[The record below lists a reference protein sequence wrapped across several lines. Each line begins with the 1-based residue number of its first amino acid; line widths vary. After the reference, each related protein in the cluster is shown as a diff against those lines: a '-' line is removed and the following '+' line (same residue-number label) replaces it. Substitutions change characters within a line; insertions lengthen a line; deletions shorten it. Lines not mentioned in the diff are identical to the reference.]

1 MSIEKTVILPDGTAL
16 PRLGQGTWYMG
27 DDNAA
32 EAEEISTLRRGIEL
46 GMTLIDTAEM
56 YGNGRSEV
64 LVGKAIKGIRDR
76 VFLVSKVLPH
86 NACGS
91 HLISSCESSLK
102 RLGTDCL
109 DLYLL
114 HWRGQFP
121 YAETVRGMEE
131 LIRAGKIKRWGV
143 SNLDDDDMRE
153 LMSEPG
159 AESCAINQ
167 VLYHLGSRGIEYDL
181 LPWQRQNNMPV
192 MAYCP
197 LAQGGQLRRHL
208 VTDATLQ
215 QVAVEHDADPFQIL
229 LAWCI
234 RQDDILAIPKA
245 ASLGHV
251 TKNAAAADI
260 VLTTE
265 QLQRLDQAFPAPN
278 RSVPLDIV

>member
-27 DDNAA
+27 DDSAA
-32 EAEEISTLRRGIEL
+32 EAEEISTLRQGIDL

-86 NACGS
+86 NAGGS

-102 RLGTDCL
+102 RLGIDCL

-114 HWRGQFP
+114 HWRGQVP

-153 LMSEPG
+153 LLSEPG
-159 AESCAINQ
+159 AESCAVNQ

-181 LPWQRQNNMPV
+181 LPWQRQNHMPV

-197 LAQGGQLRRHL
+197 LAQAGQLRRNL
-208 VTDATLQ
+208 VTDATLR
-215 QVAVEHDADPFQIL
+215 QVAAEHNADPFQIL

-245 ASLGHV
+245 ASLHHV
-251 TKNAAAADI
+251 TQNAAAADI
-260 VLTTE
+260 VLSRE

-278 RSVPLDIV
+278 RPVPLDIV

>member
-27 DDNAA
+27 DDSAA
-32 EAEEISTLRRGIEL
+32 EAEEISTLRQGIDL

-86 NACGS
+86 NAGGS

-102 RLGTDCL
+102 RLGIDCL

-114 HWRGQFP
+114 HWRGQVP

-153 LMSEPG
+153 LLSEPG
-159 AESCAINQ
+159 AESCAVNQ

-181 LPWQRQNNMPV
+181 LPWQRQNHMPV

-197 LAQGGQLRRHL
+197 LAQAGQLRRNL
-208 VTDATLQ
+208 VSDATLR
-215 QVAVEHDADPFQIL
+215 QVAAEHNADPFQIL

-245 ASLGHV
+245 ASLHHV
-251 TKNAAAADI
+251 TQNAAAADI
-260 VLTTE
+260 VLSRE

-278 RSVPLDIV
+278 RPVPLDIV